1 MQFFVAFKYNFPTFF
16 SIHFILCLDVTN
28 LDVFGARTE
37 KKVIRNGKSTLEL
50 GESLIQFY

>member
-16 SIHFILCLDVTN
+16 SIHFILY
-28 LDVFGARTE
+28 LDVFGAQTE